1 VQRGKGRHAMTD
13 NDEPMEALP
22 SRTLREEEQYYFAHA
37 YKEPVE
43 SIARIEEVTKFLVGA
58 TATTSGLF
66 LAAVKI
72 SHGTNAV
79 PGWEWL
85 LPFLCWA
92 GSICALIG
100 AFFPYPYATGAN
112 QPAAWKAAFQ
122 RARWVKYGLL
132 TVGTLF
138 FIAGILTAVYALA
151 HAA

>member
-1 VQRGKGRHAMTD
+1 MTD
-13 NDEPMEALP
+13 NDETIEELP
-22 SRTLREEEQYYFAHA
+22 ARMLGEEEQYYFAQA

-43 SIARIEEVTKFLVGA
+43 SIARIEEVAKFLVGA

-72 SHGTNAV
+72 SHGTQPI
-79 PGWEWL
+79 PGWVWL

-92 GSICALIG
+92 GGICALIG
-100 AFFPYPYATGAN
+100 VLFPYPYATGAN
-112 QPAAWKAAFQ
+112 QPATWKAAFQ
-122 RARWVKYGLL
+122 RVRWVKYGLL